1 MGAKLM
7 TGPALKI
14 DRMLL
19 EIPGGSAAHGRKVAE
34 LVAAGLAAA
43 GTLPG
48 SGDLP
53 TLSVSLTARPGA
65 DPESLAGQ
73 IVEATL
79 RALAREL

>member
-1 MGAKLM
+1 MAE
-7 TGPALKI
+7 PALKI
-14 DRMLL
+14 DRFLL
-19 EIPGGSAAHGRKVAE
+19 QMPGSSAADGRKVAE

-48 SGDLP
+48 AGDLP
-53 TLSVSLTARPGA
+53 TLSLNLTAPPGA